1 MSEIE
6 EFDIKDWVEDA
17 PTNRSNEKE
26 LRQAVH
32 TILSAIASDS
42 NLKAN
47 MILKGGILLAI
58 RYKSHRFTTDIDF
71 STEKPRG
78 GEITEDGVRESLD
91 SSLAQM
97 VEELDY
103 ALDCRV
109 QSSKLQP
116 KDRNSTYP
124 SIKMTVG
131 YAYKGTPQH
140 KRLLSFKS
148 PNTVS
153 IDYSLNEATPNIED
167 LKLNFKE
174 SLLTYSLTDLIAE
187 KYRSLLQQVSRNR
200 SRRQDV
206 YDLNLLIE
214 RFGDID
220 NFERSKILNS
230 LIIKS
235 KARLKITPDINSF
248 EDPELKSRA
257 KQDYPSLKNEIEG
270 ELPDFDE
277 LFQKA
282 ADFYRSLPWSL
293 PY

>member
-17 PTNRSNEKE
+17 PTTRSNEKE

-58 RYKSHRFTTDIDF
+58 RYKSHRFTKDIDF
-71 STEKPRG
+71 STERPLG
-78 GEITEDGVRESLD
+78 GEITEDGIRQSLD
-91 SSLAQM
+91 SSLVQM

-103 ALDCRV
+103 DLDCRV

-116 KDRNSTYP
+116 KDRKSTYP

-140 KRLLSFKS
+140 KRLLSLKS
-148 PNTVS
+148 LNIVS

-167 LKLNFKE
+167 LKLNLKE
-174 SLLTYSLTDLIAE
+174 DILTYSLTDLIAE

-200 SRRQDV
+200 TRRQDV

-214 RFGDID
+214 RFGDIN
-220 NFERSKILNS
+220 NFERGKILNS
-230 LIIKS
+230 LMALLHK
-235 KARLKITPDINSF
+235 KGK
-248 EDPELKSRA
+248 
-257 KQDYPSLKNEIEG
+257 EG
-270 ELPDFDE
+270 
-277 LFQKA
+277 
-282 ADFYRSLPWSL
+282 
-293 PY
+293 

>member
-6 EFDIKDWVEDA
+6 EYDIKDWVEEA
-17 PTNRSNEKE
+17 STASNQAF
-26 LRQAVH
+26 RQAVH

-58 RYKSHRFTTDIDF
+58 RYKSHRYTKDIDF
-71 STEKPRG
+71 STERKRG

-91 SSLAQM
+91 SSLVQM

-103 ALDCRV
+103 GLDCLV
-109 QSSKLQP
+109 QSSKLEPSNDP
-116 KDRNSTYP
+116 KYTYP
-124 SIKMTVG
+124 SIKMKVG
-131 YAYKGTPQH
+131 YAYKGTSQH
-140 KRLLSFKS
+140 KRLLSLRS
-148 PNTVS
+148 PDIIS

-167 LKLNFKE
+167 LKLNLE
-174 SLLTYSLTDLIAE
+174 EGILAYSLTDLIAE

-214 RFGDID
+214 RFGDIN
-220 NFERSKILNS
+220 NFERGKILNS
-230 LIIKS
+230 LIVKS
-235 KARLKITPDINSF
+235 KTRLKIAPDINSF

-257 KQDYPSLKNEIEG
+257 KKDYHTLKDEIEV

-277 LFQKA
+277 LFQKV
-282 ADFYRSLPWSL
+282 ADFYRSLPWS
-293 PY
+293 